1 MKYCYCLIL
10 GLLIAMTTQASDK
23 TDVERIFYQYF
34 DSVKVYDISM
44 MSSLMHP
51 EALAQFRRPFT
62 EAFNGKKSEQAKKE
76 LFPLF
81 NVTNIEQYDKMTNVA
96 AYEELNNFIVKTQP
110 EIVIL
115 MKDTEFKPIDINV
128 KNDVA
133 YVTYIL
139 SMNYQGS
146 LINKDSIQKFK
157 LHEGNWMLMLAADG
171 EATIAG
177 IDAQYNK

>member
-1 MKYCYCLIL
+1 MKYCYFLIL
-10 GLLIAMTTQASDK
+10 GLLISMTTQASDK
-23 TDVERIFYQYF
+23 TDVERIFDQYF
-34 DSVKVYDISM
+34 DAVKAYDISI

-51 EALAQFRRPFT
+51 EALSQFRRPFT

-81 NVTNIEQYDKMTNVA
+81 NVTNIEQYDKMTNIET
-96 AYEELNNFIVKTQP
+96 YQELNNFFVKAQP

-115 MKDTEFKPIDINV
+115 MKDSEFKLLDINL
-128 KNDVA
+128 KNDAA
-133 YVTYIL
+133 YVTYKL

-146 LINKDSIQKFK
+146 LINKDAVQKFK

-177 IDAQYNK
+177 IDAKYNK